1 MALLRVGMYYECPV
15 FVNADFL
22 PRVTIGALLTGYK
35 PTMPLPPQHMESG
48 SYHRYGNLS
57 GNGSGAV
64 ADLHGEGFGA
74 DETVGGGIGDRAA
87 GSNISAAGAG
97 SGA

>member
-1 MALLRVGMYYECPV
+1 M
-15 FVNADFL
+15 
-22 PRVTIGALLTGYK
+22 
-35 PTMPLPPQHMESG
+35 QSG